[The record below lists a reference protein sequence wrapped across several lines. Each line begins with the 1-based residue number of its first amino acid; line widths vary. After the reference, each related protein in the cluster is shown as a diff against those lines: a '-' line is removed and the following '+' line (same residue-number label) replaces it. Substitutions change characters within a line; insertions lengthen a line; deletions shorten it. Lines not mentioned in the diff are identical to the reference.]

1 MKDVRKVRSRGY
13 MLVEMITALTLFSL
27 AGSSLYNGYREG
39 VYCYQ
44 RIDLSRKSYSAPK
57 LFFIRLEEDL
67 RNMAVL
73 RDFPFEGNSREIS
86 FPAFLAEDANK
97 DKNGFRLVQ
106 IRYFVEGQEL
116 IREEKEIT
124 TSLIK
129 PKPRKKI
136 LLKDAE
142 SVTFR
147 FPYEDEDAE
156 RMFKEFWVE
165 DPYAGLPRAVQAA
178 IKTSALETVKTV
190 SIPQGVFGLMLE
202 GETKV

>member
-1 MKDVRKVRSRGY
+1 MKSARKSRSRGY

-67 RNMAVL
+67 RSMAVL
-73 RDFPFEGNSREIS
+73 RDFPFVGSSRDIS
-86 FPAFLAEDANK
+86 FPAFLSENTDK
-97 DKNGFRLVQ
+97 DKSGFRLVL

-124 TSLIK
+124 NNLIK

-136 LLKDAE
+136 LLKDAQ

-147 FPYEDEDAE
+147 FPYEDEDGQ
-156 RMFKEFWVE
+156 RVFKEFWVE
-165 DPYAGLPRAVQAA
+165 DPYAGLPRAVQAE

-190 SIPQGVFGLMLE
+190 SVPHGVFGLFPE
-202 GETKV
+202 DEVSA

>member
-1 MKDVRKVRSRGY
+1 MKTVRKSRARGY

-44 RIDLSRKSYSAPK
+44 RIDLSRKSYSGPK

-67 RNMAVL
+67 RNMVVL
-73 RDFPFEGNSREIS
+73 RDFPFSGAAREIS
-86 FPAFLAEDANK
+86 FPAFLPENADK

-124 TSLIK
+124 SSLMK

-142 SVTFR
+142 SVVFR
-147 FPYEDEDAE
+147 FSYKDEDDE
-156 RMFKEFWVE
+156 RLFKQFWLK
-165 DPYAGLPRAVQAA
+165 DPYPGLPRAVQAE
-178 IKTSALETVKTV
+178 IKTPALDILKTV
-190 SIPQGVFGLMLE
+190 SIPHGVFGVIPE
-202 GETKV
+202 DEVYP